1 MAQGDNNIEFNVRVK
16 GGEGLGDVAQSLG
29 EVEAELKGVG
39 KESST
44 AGTALGEMARQQ
56 RLIDSF
62 VRIKQETV
70 AAGAA
75 FEAAQAKA
83 QQLER
88 MGREKNLEQ
97 APAAL
102 RELQQ
107 ELAAL
112 REAFGQYC

>member
-1 MAQGDNNIEFNVRVK
+1 MANDNQIDFTVRVN
-16 GGEGLGDVAQSLG
+16 GGAGLGDVAQSLG

-75 FEAAQAKA
+75 CA
-83 QQLER
+83 R
-88 MGREKNLEQ
+88 RRT
-97 APAAL
+97 APRHQTGA
-102 RELQQ
+102 RY
-107 ELAAL
+107 
-112 REAFGQYC
+112 RR